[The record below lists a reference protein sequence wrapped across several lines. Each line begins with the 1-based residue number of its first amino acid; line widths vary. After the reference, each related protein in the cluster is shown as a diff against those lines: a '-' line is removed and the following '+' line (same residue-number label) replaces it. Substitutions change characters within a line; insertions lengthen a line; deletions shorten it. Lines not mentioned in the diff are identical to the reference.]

1 MKHIKLFESFILEG
15 ITVNV
20 ALLEIDWSH
29 EPLTCTINYISNP
42 TSQQM
47 ADAFGDYQK
56 AFSNDDFSNR
66 KLLDIEDE
74 IFGGSPQIP
83 GKSYIAIEKSITP
96 EMVEQMLN
104 QYIEDNGSER
114 EVIFNAID

>member
-15 ITVNV
+15 ITVNL
-20 ALLEIDWSH
+20 ALLQIEWAENPTSCI
-29 EPLTCTINYISNP
+29 INYISNP

-56 AFSNDDFSNR
+56 AFSGDEYSNP

-74 IFGGSPQIP
+74 IFGQRIP
-83 GKSYIAIEKSITP
+83 GKSFIAIDKDITP
-96 EMVEQMLN
+96 EDIEQMIA
-104 QYIEDNGSER
+104 QYSNPETNILFYVS
-114 EVIFNAID
+114 